1 MIAPHRRFVARTL
14 QAIVLAV
21 AVAAGC
27 GGGLAA
33 TDAGNEARALA
44 LGQSVSQAVRPQ
56 APTLSGVRLA
66 VLTEENISPPVSVAS
81 PSPTPGAAAEAVPPA
96 GAAPSPTP
104 EAAAVVAAPVAAA
117 PSPTASPPAVGLSAA
132 PIGAQPTPMGTE
144 VPPTLDMTGALA
156 TVQVSDASLV
166 TEFGTS
172 ANPARAASIRTVE
185 RARQDIIAGRADD
198 AIRLLASALSIDPT
212 NPYAYFYLGRAYLI
226 KKNYNQ
232 ALTFFQRAEIGF
244 TSNPAW
250 LGECLG
256 FEGVAYEETG
266 RVVEAGSAY
275 RRALQAAPNNRI
287 ALTGYGRLAASG
299 YTALTDAALRGG
311 PAPPPPANG
320 WAVLPAPAEPPPP
333 PPPAEPPPPV
343 D

>member
-1 MIAPHRRFVARTL
+1 MST
-14 QAIVLAV
+14 
-21 AVAAGC
+21 
-27 GGGLAA
+27 
-33 TDAGNEARALA
+33 EA
-44 LGQSVSQAVRPQ
+44 
-56 APTLSGVRLA
+56 
-66 VLTEENISPPVSVAS
+66 
-81 PSPTPGAAAEAVPPA
+81 PPA
-96 GAAPSPTP
+96 
-104 EAAAVVAAPVAAA
+104 
-117 PSPTASPPAVGLSAA
+117 
-132 PIGAQPTPMGTE
+132 
-144 VPPTLDMTGALA
+144 LDITGAVA

-166 TEFGTS
+166 PEFAAS

-198 AIRLLASALSIDPT
+198 AIHLLARALSIDPT
-212 NPYAYFYLGRAYLI
+212 NPYSYFYLGRAYLI

-250 LGECLG
+250 LGESRG

-266 RVVEAGSAY
+266 RLAEAGSAY

-299 YTALTDAALRGG
+299 YTGITDAALRGG
-311 PAPPPPANG
+311 PAPPPSDSAI
-320 WAVLPAPAEPPPP
+320 VPAPAMPPPP
-333 PPPAEPPPPV
+333 PPPAEPPPSA